1 MAKTTSDTSK
11 SVPAEAKSP
20 EKSDGLYHAL
30 EAASEK
36 ALTRGDHA
44 AYSTLHPVVVAL
56 AGAKFAASQAA
67 HAHIDD
73 DARELLDRIK
83 AL

>member
-1 MAKTTSDTSK
+1 MAKNATEVPK
-11 SVPAEAKSP
+11 SALAEAKP
-20 EKSDGLYHAL
+20 LEKAEGLYHAL

-36 ALTRGDHA
+36 ALARGDHA

-56 AGAKFAASQAA
+56 AGAKFTASQAA
-67 HAHIDD
+67 HAHVDE

>member
-1 MAKTTSDTSK
+1 MAKTTTEAPK
-11 SVPAEAKSP
+11 SASAEAKPP
-20 EKSDGLYHAL
+20 EKVESLYHAL

-36 ALTRGDHA
+36 ALARGDHA

-67 HAHIDD
+67 HAHVDEE
-73 DARELLDRIK
+73 ARELLDRIK

>member
-1 MAKTTSDTSK
+1 MAKTTTESPK
-11 SVPAEAKSP
+11 SAPVEVRPPGKAES
-20 EKSDGLYHAL
+20 LYNAL

-36 ALTRGDHA
+36 ALARGDHA

-67 HAHIDD
+67 HAHVDEE
-73 DARELLDRIK
+73 AHELLDRVK

>member
-1 MAKTTSDTSK
+1 MAKTPNDAPKGAAT
-11 SVPAEAKSP
+11 EAKAPAKVLS
-20 EKSDGLYHAL
+20 LYLAI
-30 EAASEK
+30 EAAAED

-44 AYSTLHPVVVAL
+44 AYSTLHPVVVSL

-67 HAHIDD
+67 HANLGDD
-73 DARELLDRIK
+73 TRELLDRIK